1 MKKIG
6 ILFGQENTFPQ
17 AFIDRVNE
25 KAVDGITA
33 EFVKV
38 EQVEQAVPC
47 GYDVIIDR
55 ISQDVPYYRAY
66 LKNAALTGTSVI
78 NNAFWWSADEKFFNN
93 ALAVQLGVPVPK
105 TLLLPSKHRPDDTSE
120 KSFRNLAMFDWDK
133 AFERIGFP
141 AFMKPHSGGGWKSVY
156 KVDNPEQAWRA
167 YDETGQL
174 VMLYQEAID
183 FTDYFRCYCLGGKYV
198 LIMPYEP
205 RNAPHERYQTTM
217 KTQGEAGQLLL
228 DTVRDYTLRLCQG
241 LGYDFNTV
249 EFAVRDGV
257 PIAIDFGN
265 PAPDADINS
274 VGPENFEWVVEHAA
288 LLAIERAQANRA
300 GKTNLTWGKFVEEAV
315 ASAPAHARA
324 SATKTEM
331 GASLTETNDLG
342 ATGAPK
348 PAAKKAAPKKAAGA
362 PRPEPP
368 TGAVPA
374 AKTSAVKKAVASKGT
389 VAAGSTKKTAAPKA
403 PAAKKAE

>member
-17 AFIDRVNE
+17 AFIDRVNQ

-33 EFVKV
+33 EFVNIT
-38 EQVEQAVPC
+38 EVEQAVPTD
-47 GYDVIIDR
+47 YAVIIDR
-55 ISQDVPYYRAY
+55 ISQDVPFYRAY
-66 LKNAALTGTSVI
+66 LKNAALTGTAVI
-78 NNAFWWSADEKFFNN
+78 NNPFWWSADEKFFNN

-105 TLLLPSKHRPDDTSE
+105 TLLLPSKARPDDTNE
-120 KSFRNLAMFDWDK
+120 NSFRNLSMFDWQK
-133 AFERIGFP
+133 AFEKIGFP

-156 KVDNPEQAWRA
+156 KVDNPDEAWRA

-183 FTDYFRCYCLGGKYV
+183 FDDYFRCYCLGGKDV
-198 LIMPYEP
+198 LVMPYEP
-205 RNAPHERYQTTM
+205 RNAFHERYKTEM
-217 KTQGEAGQLLL
+217 KTQGEAGEKLLE
-228 DTVRDYTLRLCQG
+228 TVKDYTLRLCQG

-288 LLAIERAQANRA
+288 NLAIERAQAQQPGRD
-300 GKTNLTWGKFVEEAV
+300 NLTWGTFVQKS
-315 ASAPAHARA
+315 ASQLAIASTDGEVEVGAPVH
-324 SATKTEM
+324 
-331 GASLTETNDLG
+331 ETNDLG
-342 ATGAPK
+342 ATGVQ
-348 PAAKKAAPKKAAGA
+348 PAAKKAAAPKKSAAPKPVA
-362 PRPEPP
+362 PEGEVP
-368 TGAVPA
+368 TEKPA
-374 AKTSAVKKAVASKGT
+374 AKAK
-389 VAAGSTKKTAAPKA
+389 APKA
-403 PAAKKAE
+403 ASAEKAPAKPKQPAAKK